1 MMSRSPTPSCVDCQK
16 LRTQV
21 ASLEAEVTSLRE
33 QLAAAR
39 KDSTNSSKPPSSDI
53 VKPKPEQPDGSPRT
67 IGGQP
72 GHPKHER
79 PLFPPERVTSTFTHA
94 LPCCPDC
101 GGPVERNENQ
111 DRVVQ
116 QVDVPQPPLTVEQHT
131 FPRFWCPACRRPHYA
146 PMPAHIERGGL
157 AGPQLTALIAFMK
170 GACHASFSTIRTFLR
185 DVVGV
190 TISRGQLAK
199 ILTKVTEALD
209 QPYEELLRRLPTEPV
224 LNVDET
230 GHKDNGD
237 LWWTWCFRAELY
249 TVFHIDPHRSADVL
263 MDVLGKQFEGVLGCD
278 YFSAYRRYM
287 RECSVRLQFCLA
299 HLIRDVKFLIAL
311 PDPRDRAYGER
322 LKGALKNLFAVVHR
336 REQLSPEAFA
346 TQLNGARDAVLEI
359 GRHGPPT
366 QHGQNMVDRFRKHGA
381 AYFTFITTPGVEP
394 TNNLAE
400 QAIRFVVIDRYIT
413 HGTRSAAG
421 RRFCERMWT
430 VVASCVQQGRSVW
443 QFVSEA
449 VRHWFGG
456 TTGPSLLP
464 AGG

>member
-1 MMSRSPTPSCVDCQK
+1 
-16 LRTQV
+16 
-21 ASLEAEVTSLRE
+21 
-33 QLAAAR
+33 
-39 KDSTNSSKPPSSDI
+39 
-53 VKPKPEQPDGSPRT
+53 
-67 IGGQP
+67 
-72 GHPKHER
+72 
-79 PLFPPERVTSTFTHA
+79 
-94 LPCCPDC
+94 
-101 GGPVERNENQ
+101 
-111 DRVVQ
+111 
-116 QVDVPQPPLTVEQHT
+116 
-131 FPRFWCPACRRPHYA
+131 
-146 PMPAHIERGGL
+146 
-157 AGPQLTALIAFMK
+157 
-170 GACHASFSTIRTFLR
+170 
-185 DVVGV
+185 
-190 TISRGQLAK
+190 
-199 ILTKVTEALD
+199 
-209 QPYEELLRRLPTEPV
+209 
-224 LNVDET
+224 
-230 GHKDNGD
+230 
-237 LWWTWCFRAELY
+237 
-249 TVFHIDPHRSADVL
+249 
-263 MDVLGKQFEGVLGCD
+263 MDVLGREFNGVLGCD

-322 LKGALKNLFAVVHR
+322 LKGALKNLFAVFHR

-346 TQLNGARDAVLEI
+346 TQLKGARDAVLEI

-449 VRHWFGG
+449 VRSWFGG

-464 AGG
+464 AGS